1 MQVCGIHSKVLRIL
15 ERRVRKIMKRS
26 GFRVMLRLIGLVKPL
41 TGYMMLAII
50 MGVIGHLTACFITIF
65 GGYAVAEVIGVETQF
80 TLNLLFVSV
89 IVFALM
95 RGVRR

>member
-50 MGVIGHLTACFITIF
+50 MGVIGHLTASFITIF
-65 GGYAVAEVIGVETQF
+65 GGYAVAEVIGV
-80 TLNLLFVSV
+80 
-89 IVFALM
+89 
-95 RGVRR
+95 